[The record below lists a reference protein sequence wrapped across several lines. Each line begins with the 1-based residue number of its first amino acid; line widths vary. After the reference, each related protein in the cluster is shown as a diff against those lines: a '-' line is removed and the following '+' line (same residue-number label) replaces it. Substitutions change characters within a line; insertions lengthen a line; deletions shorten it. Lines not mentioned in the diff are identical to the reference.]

1 MTAMQKVLYLVSVFG
16 NLLFLILWMVTGHT
30 FFMAMLVLTIIYSV
44 VGFYDLCNSAH
55 TLNRLYPV
63 VAHIRYFLE
72 SYRVEIHQYF
82 VANNTEE
89 LPFNREQRSLVYQRA
104 KGEIDTKAFGTER
117 DIFQQNYLCA
127 WHSLAPKEVH
137 PEHIRVMVGG
147 KECRKPYSCSRLNV
161 SAMSYGALS
170 QNAIEALNKGAA
182 KGDFFH
188 NTGEGGVSP
197 FHLKHGG
204 NLVWQLG
211 TAFFGC
217 RDIDGN
223 FSDRAFSELAN
234 QGAIKMIEIKLSQGA
249 KPAHGGVLPAA
260 KISDEIARIRGIPK
274 DRDCISPP
282 VNSLCRTPIDLLN
295 FVKRLRELSGGKPV
309 GFKFCMGNPAE
320 FLAICKAMLKTGI
333 SPDFISVDGAEGG
346 TGAAPVEFSN
356 RLGMGCLEATY
367 IAHNALIG
375 CGLRNEIR
383 IISSGKT
390 ASGFDLLTKVAFGAD
405 IVSAARTMMFALGCI
420 QSQSCNTNYCPTGIA
435 TQDPARSNALNVESK
450 SERVKNFQ
458 KATVDSF
465 LELVGAMGLE
475 NPDQLQPFMIRRRNA
490 NGLNF
495 EGGLTFP
502 PLTEGALINEEEP
515 DDEWSMYWQAA
526 DANSF
531 TPKELLK
538 FSSGGVLPRN
548 LPN

>member
-1 MTAMQKVLYLVSVFG
+1 M
-16 NLLFLILWMVTGHT
+16 
-30 FFMAMLVLTIIYSV
+30 
-44 VGFYDLCNSAH
+44 
-55 TLNRLYPV
+55 
-63 VAHIRYFLE
+63 
-72 SYRVEIHQYF
+72 
-82 VANNTEE
+82 
-89 LPFNREQRSLVYQRA
+89 
-104 KGEIDTKAFGTER
+104 
-117 DIFQQNYLCA
+117 
-127 WHSLAPKEVH
+127 
-137 PEHIRVMVGG
+137 
-147 KECRKPYSCSRLNV
+147 
-161 SAMSYGALS
+161 
-170 QNAIEALNKGAA
+170 
-182 KGDFFH
+182 
-188 NTGEGGVSP
+188 
-197 FHLKHGG
+197 
-204 NLVWQLG
+204 
-211 TAFFGC
+211 
-217 RDIDGN
+217 
-223 FSDRAFSELAN
+223 
-234 QGAIKMIEIKLSQGA
+234 
-249 KPAHGGVLPAA
+249 
-260 KISDEIARIRGIPK
+260 
-274 DRDCISPP
+274 
-282 VNSLCRTPIDLLN
+282 
-295 FVKRLRELSGGKPV
+295 
-309 GFKFCMGNPAE
+309 
-320 FLAICKAMLKTGI
+320 
-333 SPDFISVDGAEGG
+333 
-346 TGAAPVEFSN
+346 
-356 RLGMGCLEATY
+356 
-367 IAHNALIG
+367 IG

-490 NGLNF
+490 NGLSF